1 MSAITERNSRKV
13 SEFYSNVFS
22 MMQTIMYITAAGI
35 LLVLRPIIMPFFGSK
50 EFEMAYMYVP
60 FLVLAVVFQ
69 SFNNFLSSI
78 YEAKNKTSHSLVTSI
93 IGAATNIGLNL
104 VLLNSPLGV
113 IGAAVATL
121 ACYLLVYIIRAI
133 DTRQFLTV
141 NVDYLKMAIN
151 IMLIST
157 MSVCIMTLDQGLLLN
172 VLNCILFII
181 LCAINFKTAAQAV
194 KLFIRRRTGRGGNP
208 EDGAEKADK

>member
-1 MSAITERNSRKV
+1 M
-13 SEFYSNVFS
+13 
-22 MMQTIMYITAAGI
+22 
-35 LLVLRPIIMPFFGSK
+35 
-50 EFEMAYMYVP
+50 
-60 FLVLAVVFQ
+60 
-69 SFNNFLSSI
+69 
-78 YEAKNKTSHSLVTSI
+78 
-93 IGAATNIGLNL
+93 
-104 VLLNSPLGV
+104 
-113 IGAAVATL
+113 ATL
-121 ACYLLVYIIRAI
+121 ACYLLVYIIRAV

-157 MSVCIMTLDQGLLLN
+157 MSVCIMTLDEGLLLN

-208 EDGAEKADK
+208 EDGAEKAEK

>member
-1 MSAITERNSRKV
+1 MSEQIIEVKHLSK
-13 SEFYSNVFS
+13 SFGDHE
-22 MMQTIMYITAAGI
+22 
-35 LLVLRPIIMPFFGSK
+35 VLRDVDFTVAPGD
-50 EFEMAYMYVP
+50 
-60 FLVLAVVFQ
+60 
-69 SFNNFLSSI
+69 
-78 YEAKNKTSHSLVTSI
+78 VTSI
-93 IGAATNIGLNL
+93 IGAAVNIGLNL

-157 MSVCIMTLDQGLLLN
+157 MSVCIMTLDEGLLLN
-172 VLNCILFII
+172 VLDCILFII

-208 EDGAEKADK
+208 EDGAEKADNADK

>member
-1 MSAITERNSRKV
+1 
-13 SEFYSNVFS
+13 

-78 YEAKNKTSHSLVTSI
+78 YEAKNKTSH
-93 IGAATNIGLNL
+93 
-104 VLLNSPLGV
+104 
-113 IGAAVATL
+113 
-121 ACYLLVYIIRAI
+121 YLLVYIIRAI

-157 MSVCIMTLDQGLLLN
+157 MSVCIMTLDESLLLN

-208 EDGAEKADK
+208 EDGAEKAEK